1 MQKAEIKRQLLK
13 KLKQEHCFWSYDFS
27 SINNITDEFLIELVL
42 LHLDLKDI
50 NKLFLIYPYKQIKAC
65 WIRNLI
71 PQGSY
76 LYTLNKFL
84 AFYYFNAKRPGA
96 YVKAMA
102 TRQLNKIST

>member
-13 KLKQEHCFWSYDFS
+13 KLKQEHCFWSYDSS
-27 SINNITDEFLIELVL
+27 SINNITDEFLIELVM

-84 AFYYFNAKRPGA
+84 AFYYFNTKRPGA
-96 YVKAMA
+96 YIKAMA
-102 TRQLNKIST
+102 TRQLKRMER